1 MQKTAIWP
9 YLRPADGLGLTSH
22 QLLIGLY
29 FDIFDT
35 HEVKMNTQI

>member
-9 YLRPADGLGLTSH
+9 YLSPADGLGLTSH

-29 FDIFDT
+29 FDMFDP
-35 HEVKMNTQI
+35 HEVKMIIQI